1 MVIKP
6 IYKTDSTRIQEYVPL
21 SDPDYK
27 TFTVTVS
34 QYKDFMEDDNWLPA
48 TVSYPS
54 SRLSNEQVLELAA
67 ALTAAAQLAME
78 WTNNPPKGK

>member
-1 MVIKP
+1 MEIKP
-6 IYKTDSTRIQEYVPL
+6 LYETEGVRIQEFAPL
-21 SDPDYK
+21 SDRR

-34 QYKDFMEDDNWLPA
+34 QHNRHGDGWQPA

-54 SRLSNEQVLELAA
+54 SRLSNEQVLELAR
-67 ALTAAAQLAME
+67 ALTAAAHLAME